1 MNLMTGESADAFFGG
16 EVPPAVRALLHQ
28 AALAPPAARAAL
40 LWTAQALA
48 PDTLAIYHALYK
60 HHAGRREFALA
71 ARAAE
76 RALLEAARLAG
87 LDADWRR
94 VQPGDGGGFEPAGP
108 ARFWLFTLKA
118 LAFIRL
124 RAGEPAAARQL
135 LAQIE
140 RLDGGARVGHDVVA
154 QMLASAEADE
164 AARGAGRAGAGG

>member
-16 EVPPAVRALLHQ
+16 EVPPAVR
-28 AALAPPAARAAL
+28 AL

-154 QMLASAEADE
+154 LMLASAEAAEADEADE